1 MTDSSLLDTLSVNSI
16 RIISA
21 EAVQKA
27 NSGHPGLPMGAAS
40 MAYVLWTRF
49 LKHNP
54 ADPQWPD
61 RDRFILS
68 AGHGSILLYTL
79 LYMSGYDLTME
90 DIRNF
95 RQWGSR
101 TPGHP
106 EYRHTPGVEITT
118 GPLGQGFATGVG
130 MAAAERFLAS
140 KFNTPDFNIVD
151 HYTYGIVS
159 DGDLMEGISQEAAN
173 LAGKLKLGKLIYL
186 YDNNHIS
193 IEGNTE
199 ITSIEKF
206 RPRFEACGWH
216 VEEVG
221 EGNDLKAIEKAILAA
236 RNETSRP
243 SIIAVTTTIGYGSP
257 NKQGKAS
264 AHGEPLGEEELKLT
278 RENLGWTESP
288 FSIPD
293 TVLEHFRKAL
303 QKGRDSQVRWQRLMG
318 EYKRLHPE
326 QAEEWRGWI
335 QERLPDGWEDSIP
348 EFKADDKGIATRAAS
363 GKVINSLSPVLKNL
377 IGGSA
382 DLAPSNKTLITGEE
396 DFNAPEYKG
405 RNIRFG
411 IREHGMGAFMNGIS
425 LHGGLIPFGGTFF
438 VFSDYMRPAIRLAS
452 LQKIRAVY
460 VFTHDS
466 IALGEDGPTHQPIE
480 HLASLRAMPGLNLI
494 RPCDANETAEAWKIA
509 IKSKVPTALV
519 LTRQDLPVLDRTVF
533 PAASN
538 ISKGAYV
545 LIDPEGTPDCILIG
559 TGSEVHIAV
568 KAAKIMENRGIKV
581 RVVNMASWRLF
592 EQQPEEYRVAVLL
605 PSVTCRVAVE
615 AGSSF
620 GWERYIGLEGCFVGR
635 DDFGASAPAETL
647 YEKFGITPE
656 DVAGAGMALF
666 AIAKNKPKK

>member
-1 MTDSSLLDTLSVNSI
+1 MTNSSLLDTLSVNSI
-16 RIISA
+16 RILSA
-21 EAVQKA
+21 EAIQKA

-40 MAYVLWTRF
+40 MAYVLWTKF

-54 ADPQWPD
+54 TDPQWPD

-68 AGHGSILLYTL
+68 AGHGSMLLYSL
-79 LYMSGYDLTME
+79 LYLSGYDLTIE

-140 KFNTPDFNIVD
+140 KFNKPDFNIVD

-173 LAGKLKLGKLIYL
+173 LAGNLKLGKLIYL

-193 IEGNTE
+193 IEGRTE
-199 ITSIEKF
+199 IASIEKL

-216 VEEVG
+216 VAEV
-221 EGNDLKAIEKAILAA
+221 EDGNDLQAIEKAIQEA
-236 RNETSRP
+236 RDETSRP
-243 SIIAVTTTIGYGSP
+243 SIIAVRTLIGYGSP
-257 NKQGKAS
+257 NKQDKAS

-278 RENLGWTESP
+278 KKNLGWEEEP
-288 FSIPD
+288 FLIPD
-293 TVLEHFRKAL
+293 AVLEHFRKAL
-303 QKGRDSQVRWQRLMG
+303 HKGRDSQIHWQRLIS
-318 EYKRLHPE
+318 EYRRQYPE
-326 QAEEWRGWI
+326 SAELWREWI
-335 QERLPDGWEDSIP
+335 QERLPEGWENSMP
-348 EFKADDKGIATRAAS
+348 VFKADEKGIATPSAS
-363 GKVINSLSPVLKNL
+363 GKIINALSPILKNL

-382 DLAPSNKTLITGEE
+382 DLAPSNKTLIIGEE
-396 DFNAPEYKG
+396 DFKSPEYKG
-405 RNIRFG
+405 RNIRYG
-411 IREHGMGAFMNGIS
+411 IREHGMGAFMNGIA

-452 LQKIRAVY
+452 LQKIRVIY

-494 RPCDANETAEAWKIA
+494 RPCDANETVEAWKIA
-509 IKSKVPTALV
+509 IESKGPTALV
-519 LTRQDLPVLDRTVF
+519 LTRQDIPVLDRSVF

-538 ISKGAYV
+538 IAKGAYV
-545 LIDPEGTPDCILIG
+545 LKDAEGTPDCILIG
-559 TGSEVHIAV
+559 TGSEVHIAI
-568 KAAKIMENRGIKV
+568 KAAELIESKGVKV
-581 RVVNMASWRLF
+581 RIVNMASWRLF
-592 EQQPEEYRVAVLL
+592 EQQAEEYRKGVLP
-605 PSVTCRVAVE
+605 PSVICRIAVE

-620 GWERYIGLEGCFVGR
+620 GWERYTGAGGGFVCR
-635 DDFGASAPAETL
+635 DGFGVSAPPEVL
-647 YEKFGITPE
+647 YKNFGITPE
-656 DVAGAGMALF
+656 AVAKTAMNLLS
-666 AIAKNKPKK
+666 KNKKYTY

>member
-1 MTDSSLLDTLSVNSI
+1 MNDSSLLDSLSVNAI
-16 RIISA
+16 RILSA
-21 EAVQKA
+21 EAIQKA
-27 NSGHPGLPMGAAS
+27 VSGHPGLPMGAAS
-40 MAYVLWTRF
+40 MAYVLWTKF

-54 ADPQWPD
+54 VDPQWPD

-68 AGHGSILLYTL
+68 AGHGSMMLYSLLYL
-79 LYMSGYDLTME
+79 SGYDLTME

-106 EYRHTPGVEITT
+106 EYGHTPGVEITT

-130 MAAAERFLAS
+130 MAMAERFLAS
-140 KFNTPDFNIVD
+140 KFNKPDLNIVD
-151 HYTYGIVS
+151 HHTYGIVS
-159 DGDLMEGISQEAAN
+159 DGDLMEGLSQEAAN
-173 LAGKLKLGKLIYL
+173 LAGYLKLGKLIYL

-193 IEGNTE
+193 IEGRTE
-199 ITSIEKF
+199 ITSAENF
-206 RPRFEACGWH
+206 RMRFEACGWH
-216 VEEVG
+216 VAEV
-221 EGNDLKAIEKAILAA
+221 EDGNDLKSIENAIQEA
-236 RNETSRP
+236 RDEISKP
-243 SIIAVTTTIGYGSP
+243 SLIAVRTIIGYGSP
-257 NKQGKAS
+257 NKQDKAS
-264 AHGEPLGEEELKLT
+264 AHGEPLGEEELELT
-278 RENLGWTESP
+278 KKNLGWTEEP

-303 QKGRDSQVRWQRLMG
+303 HKGQDSQIRWQRLISA
-318 EYKRLHPE
+318 YRRQYPE
-326 QAEEWRGWI
+326 SAELWRDWVQG
-335 QERLPDGWEDSIP
+335 RLPEAWENSIP
-348 EFKADDKGIATRAAS
+348 LFNADDKGIATRSAS

-396 DFNAPEYKG
+396 DFKSPEYNG
-405 RNIRFG
+405 RNIRYG
-411 IREHGMGAFMNGIS
+411 IREHGMGAFLNGIA

-452 LQKIRAVY
+452 LQKIRVIY

-509 IKSKVPTALV
+509 IKSKGPTALV

-533 PAASN
+533 SAASN
-538 ISKGAYV
+538 IAKGAYV
-545 LIDPEGTPDCILIG
+545 LRDAEGVPDCILIG

-568 KAAKIMENRGIKV
+568 RAAELIENKGFRV
-581 RVVNMASWRLF
+581 RIVNMASWRLF
-592 EQQPEEYRVAVLL
+592 EQQPLEYREKVLP
-605 PSVTCRVAVE
+605 PSITCRVAVE

-620 GWERYIGLEGCFVGR
+620 GWERHIGLGGVFVGR
-635 DDFGASAPAETL
+635 DDFGASAPAEVL

-656 DVAGAGMALF
+656 AVADT
-666 AIAKNKPKK
+666 AINLLSKNK